1 MGIIS
6 LIPLVSLLF
15 LLFPKF
21 HSNDIFQNLFYV
33 VILVIISS
41 ILYITG
47 LVINRLLDI
56 EDYEQKISNYNN
68 ELSDKKEKID
78 KLSSNNKDYKEN
90 ISSLKNKID
99 KLKEQN
105 NKLNSG
111 TVKIKDNERGIYL
124 EVNGKEIDNP
134 QLKEMIQI
142 TLDRYKHSN
151 EEERKKWDEE
161 FGDKL
166 SHMKV

>member
-1 MGIIS
+1 M
-6 LIPLVSLLF
+6 
-15 LLFPKF
+15 
-21 HSNDIFQNLFYV
+21 
-33 VILVIISS
+33 
-41 ILYITG
+41 
-47 LVINRLLDI
+47 LDI

-124 EVNGKEIDNP
+124 EVNGKEIENP

-151 EEERKKWDEE
+151 EEERKKWEEE

-166 SHMKV
+166 SHMKF

>member
-1 MGIIS
+1 MCIIS
-6 LIPLVSLLF
+6 LLPFVSLLS

-47 LVINRLLDI
+47 LVSNRLLDI

-68 ELSDKKEKID
+68 ELSEKEEKINE
-78 KLSSNNKDYKEN
+78 LSSSNKNYKEN
-90 ISSLKNKID
+90 VSSLKNKID
-99 KLKEQN
+99 RLKEQN
-105 NKLNSG
+105 NKLSSG
-111 TVKIKDNERGIYL
+111 TVKIKDDERGISL
-124 EVNGKEIDNP
+124 KVDGKEIENP
-134 QLKEMIQI
+134 QLKEIIQI
-142 TLDRYKHSN
+142 TLDRYKRSN
-151 EEERKKWDEE
+151 EEERKKWEEE

-166 SHMKV
+166 MNMKF